1 MRSLAGG
8 TYRGEEAGARLVLQ
22 SMDELS

>member
-1 MRSLAGG
+1 MCSLAGG